1 MSRAWGRRPGGA
13 FRFVLRSAIIYNFF
27 RHQPILSQRRNL
39 RVANLQVELLTELG
53 PARRQAIL
61 SGSQEDVSQVLEVVA
76 PILAALRRDGDAESL
91 RQHRQF
97 KDDLSATDLEATPQ
111 EIEAAYRCLDPQILT
126 ALKTA
131 AANIAKFH
139 QAQRDREMWAM
150 EVQPGILAGRLTRP
164 LDRVGCY
171 IPGGLASYPSS
182 ALMNIIP
189 ARVAGVAEIV
199 AATPPGPGMAVNP
212 ATLVAAHLAGAQ
224 RLFKIGGPWAIG
236 SLAYGT
242 AAVPRVDK
250 IVGPGNKY
258 VTAAKL
264 LVFGQVDIDSPAG
277 PSEAL
282 ILADETAEPGWV
294 AMDFL
299 SQVEH
304 DPEAAAVLVTPSAQL
319 AQAVVEIIHQELP
332 HLPRREII
340 AAALDKYS
348 AVLLAPSLEAAL
360 EFANLYAAEH
370 LQVVT
375 RDPFALLPRIRHAG
389 SIFLGPYAPVPV
401 GDYASGTNHVLPTGG
416 CARMFS
422 GLSVDDFIKK
432 PTFQHFT
439 REALGA
445 LKDTVI
451 TLAEHEGLLLHARA
465 VAARFRNF

>member
-1 MSRAWGRRPGGA
+1 M
-13 FRFVLRSAIIYNFF
+13 AI
-27 RHQPILSQRRNL
+27 
-39 RVANLQVELLTELG
+39 AVESLTDLA

-61 SGSQEDVSQVLEVVA
+61 SRSQVDVSAVLEVVS
-76 PILAALRRDGDAESL
+76 PILAALRQDGDAESL
-91 RQHRQF
+91 RQHGQF
-97 KDDLSATDLEATPQ
+97 KAGISVADLEATPE
-111 EIEAAYRCLDPQILT
+111 EIDAAYRSLEPKVLT

-131 AANIAKFH
+131 AANIEKFH
-139 QAQRDREMWAM
+139 QAQREREMWAM
-150 EVQPGILAGRLTRP
+150 EVKPGILAGRLTRP
-164 LDRVGCY
+164 LNRVGCY

-189 ARVAGVAEIV
+189 AKVAGVAEIM
-199 AATPPGPGMAVNP
+199 AATPPGPEMAVNP

-236 SLAYGT
+236 SFAYGT
-242 AAVPRVDK
+242 ELVPRVDK

-282 ILADETAEPGWV
+282 ILADDSAEARFV
-294 AMDFL
+294 ALDFL

-304 DPEAAAVLVTPSAQL
+304 DPEAAAVLVTTSERL
-319 AQAVVEIIHQELP
+319 AGQVVEIITRELP

-340 AAALDKYS
+340 AAALSKYS
-348 AVLLAPSLEAAL
+348 AVLVAPSLDAAL
-360 EFANLYAAEH
+360 EFANLYAPEH
-370 LQVVT
+370 FQVVT
-375 RDPFALLPRIRHAG
+375 RDPFVLLPRIQHAG

-439 REALGA
+439 REALEG

-451 TLAEHEGLLLHARA
+451 TLAEHEGLFLHARA
-465 VAARFRNF
+465 VAERFRSA

>member
-1 MSRAWGRRPGGA
+1 MAG
-13 FRFVLRSAIIYNFF
+13 
-27 RHQPILSQRRNL
+27 
-39 RVANLQVELLTELG
+39 LQIEYLKKLD

-61 SGSQEDVSQVLEVVA
+61 SRSQVDVSEVLATVA
-76 PILAALRRDGDAESL
+76 PIIAALRRDGDAESI
-91 RQHRQF
+91 RQHQQF
-97 KDDLSATDLEATPQ
+97 KADLAVADLEATPQ
-111 EIEAAYRCLDPQILT
+111 EIEAAYRAVDPRVLA
-126 ALKTA
+126 ALKVA
-131 AANIAKFH
+131 AGNIEKFH
-139 QAQRDREMWAM
+139 QAQREREMWAM

-189 ARVAGVAEIV
+189 ARVAGVREIF
-199 AATPPGPGMAVNP
+199 AATPPGPEMAVNP

-236 SLAYGT
+236 SFAYGT
-242 AAVPRVDK
+242 ELVPRVDK

-282 ILADETAEPGWV
+282 ILADDSAEPRFV
-294 AMDFL
+294 ALDFL

-304 DPEAAAVLVTPSAQL
+304 DPEAAAVLVTPSAEL
-319 AQAVVEIIHQELP
+319 AQKVVDLIVSELP

-340 AAALDKYS
+340 
-348 AVLLAPSLEAAL
+348 EAAL
-360 EFANLYAAEH
+360 GRYSAALVVESLDEAVDFANLYAAEH
-370 LQVVT
+370 LQIVT
-375 RDPFALLPRIRHAG
+375 REPFAILPRIRHAG

-432 PTFQHFT
+432 PTFQHLS
-439 REALGA
+439 REALAA

-451 TLAEHEGLLLHARA
+451 TLAESEGLLIHARA
-465 VAARFRNF
+465 IAERFRYA

>member
-1 MSRAWGRRPGGA
+1 
-13 FRFVLRSAIIYNFF
+13 
-27 RHQPILSQRRNL
+27 
-39 RVANLQVELLTELG
+39 VADLQVEILTELT
-53 PARRQAIL
+53 PARREAIL
-61 SGSQEDVSQVLEVVA
+61 ARSQVDVSAVLGEVT
-76 PILAALRRDGDAESL
+76 PILAAISHEGDAESL
-91 RQHRQF
+91 RWHEQF
-97 KDDLSATDLEATPQ
+97 KASITVADLEATEV
-111 EIEAAYRCLDPQILT
+111 EIEAAYRSLAPKVLT

-131 AANIAKFH
+131 AANIEKFH
-139 QAQRDREMWAM
+139 QAQKERDMWAL
-150 EVQPGILAGRLTRP
+150 EVKPGILAGRLTRP
-164 LDRVGCY
+164 LSRVGCY

-189 ARVAGVAEIV
+189 AKVAGVAEIM
-199 AATPPGPGMAVNP
+199 AATPPGPEMAVNP
-212 ATLVAAHLAGAQ
+212 ATLVAAHLAGAN

-242 AAVPRVDK
+242 ELVPRVDK

-282 ILADETAEPGWV
+282 ILADDSAV
-294 AMDFL
+294 ARFVALDFL

-304 DPEAAAVLVTPSAQL
+304 DPEAAAVLVTTSEGL
-319 AQAVVEIIHQELP
+319 ARLVVETITKEVP

-340 AAALDKYS
+340 AAALGKYS
-348 AVLLAPSLEAAL
+348 AVLLAPSMDEAV
-360 EFANLYAAEH
+360 EFANLYAPEH
-370 LQVVT
+370 LQIVT
-375 RDPFALLPRIRHAG
+375 RDPFTLLPRIQHAG

-432 PTFQHFT
+432 PTFQHLT
-439 REALGA
+439 REALAG

-451 TLAEHEGLLLHARA
+451 TLAEHEGLHLHARA
-465 VAARFRNF
+465 VAERFRHV

>member
-1 MSRAWGRRPGGA
+1 
-13 FRFVLRSAIIYNFF
+13 
-27 RHQPILSQRRNL
+27 
-39 RVANLQVELLTELG
+39 VANLQVEILNDITPG
-53 PARRQAIL
+53 RRQTIL
-61 SGSQEDVSQVLEVVA
+61 RRSQEDVSAVLEVVA
-76 PILAALRRDGDAESL
+76 PILAALRQDGDAESL
-91 RQHRQF
+91 RQHGQY
-97 KDDLSATDLEATPQ
+97 KANIVPADLEATPA
-111 EIEAAYRCLDPQILT
+111 EIDAAYRSLDPKVLA

-131 AANIAKFH
+131 AANIEKFH
-139 QAQRDREMWAM
+139 QAQREREMWAL
-150 EVQPGILAGRLTRP
+150 EVRPGILAGRLTRP
-164 LDRVGCY
+164 LARVGCY

-189 ARVAGVAEIV
+189 AKVAGVAEIL
-199 AATPPGPGMAVNP
+199 AATPPGPEMAVNP
-212 ATLVAAHLAGAQ
+212 ATLVAAHLAGAS

-242 AAVPRVDK
+242 ELVPRVDK

-282 ILADETAEPGWV
+282 ILADDSAEARFV
-294 AMDFL
+294 ALDFL

-304 DPEAAAVLVTPSAQL
+304 DPEAAAVLVTTSADL
-319 AQAVVEIIHQELP
+319 ANQVVEIITRELP

-340 AAALDKYS
+340 AAALAKYS
-348 AVLLAPSLEAAL
+348 AVLVAPSLDAAVA
-360 EFANLYAAEH
+360 FANLYAAEH
-370 LQVVT
+370 LQIVI
-375 RDPFALLPRIRHAG
+375 REPFALLPRIQHAG

-432 PTFQHFT
+432 PTFQHFS
-439 REALGA
+439 REALGG

-451 TLAEHEGLLLHARA
+451 TLAEHEGLFLHARA
-465 VAARFRNF
+465 VAERFRDA

>member
-1 MSRAWGRRPGGA
+1 MAG
-13 FRFVLRSAIIYNFF
+13 
-27 RHQPILSQRRNL
+27 
-39 RVANLQVELLTELG
+39 LQIEYLKKLD

-61 SGSQEDVSQVLEVVA
+61 SRSRQDVSEVLATVA
-76 PILAALRRDGDAESL
+76 PIIAALRRDGDAESI

-97 KDDLSATDLEATPQ
+97 KADLAVADLEATPE
-111 EIEAAYRCLDPQILT
+111 EIEAAYRAVDPQVLS
-126 ALKTA
+126 ALKVA
-131 AANIAKFH
+131 AGNIEKFH
-139 QAQRDREMWAM
+139 QAQREREMWAM
-150 EVQPGILAGRLTRP
+150 EVQPGILAGRLTRS

-189 ARVAGVAEIV
+189 ARVAGVREIF
-199 AATPPGPGMAVNP
+199 AATPPGPEMAVNP

-242 AAVPRVDK
+242 ELVPRVDK
-250 IVGPGNKY
+250 VVGPGNKY

-282 ILADETAEPGWV
+282 ILADETAEPRFL
-294 AMDFL
+294 ALDFL

-304 DPEAAAVLVTPSAQL
+304 DPEAAAVLVTPSAEL
-319 AQAVVEIIHQELP
+319 AQKVVDLIVSELP

-340 AAALDKYS
+340 EAALGKYS
-348 AVLLAPSLEAAL
+348 AALVVGDLDEAVD
-360 EFANLYAAEH
+360 FANLYAAEH
-370 LQVVT
+370 LQIVT
-375 RDPFALLPRIRHAG
+375 REPFAILPRIRHAG

-432 PTFQHFT
+432 PTFQHLS
-439 REALGA
+439 REALAA

-451 TLAEHEGLLLHARA
+451 TLAESEGLLIHARA
-465 VAARFRNF
+465 IAERFRYT